1 MGPGMPA
8 SLLVFLGGG
17 LGALSRWLLS
27 TSIESLALKTSL
39 HRFPFGVLA
48 CNLLGCL
55 AGGLWCGAWAG
66 RQAPGWVFPLMVTGF
81 LGGFTTF
88 SAFGNDTRQL
98 LAEGFGTVALT
109 NVLVSTVGGIALV
122 IIGFRLAHS

>member
-1 MGPGMPA
+1 MPA

-27 TSIESLALKTSL
+27 TSIESLALKTPL
-39 HRFPFGVLA
+39 HRFPCGIVA

-55 AGGLWCGAWAG
+55 AVGLLFGAWAG
-66 RQAPGWVFPLMVTGF
+66 RQAPGWVFPLAVTGF

-98 LAEGFGTVALT
+98 LADGFGAAALA

-122 IIGFRLAHS
+122 IVGFRLGHS